1 MRKPILS
8 LRGLRVCALYCETKD
23 QVNLQRQFQRLG
35 VDVAFS
41 TESIEH
47 ISSSGF
53 DIVMFDSD
61 HAAVVNHGLT
71 LNWPSLP
78 KVAILGSETPSR
90 MKWVLDQNVSGYLRK
105 PVRFEGILSTC
116 VLAIEQFHQLQLFNE
131 RIGQLEERVRAR
143 KFVIS
148 AQLKLM
154 RERNISEFDAYTE
167 MRSIAMRRQITV
179 ERLSVEL
186 LGAGPAP
193 QEQ

>member
-23 QVNLQRQFQRLG
+23 QLALQRQFQRLG
-35 VDVAFS
+35 VDVAFL
-41 TESIEH
+41 TEPIEH
-47 ISSSGF
+47 IPSSGF

-71 LNWPSLP
+71 LIWPSLP
-78 KVAILGSETPSR
+78 TVAILGSETPSR

-116 VLAIEQFHQLQLFNE
+116 VLAIEQFQQQQAFNE

-154 RERNISEFDAYTE
+154 RERNISEFEAYTE
-167 MRSIAMRRQITV
+167 MRSVAMRRQITV

-186 LGAGPAP
+186 LGAGVDCT
-193 QEQ
+193 